1 MKSFLGLVGYYQ
13 RFIPGFATLA
23 SPLNDLT
30 RKALPDRITWSEAAD
45 QAFGTLR
52 EALCS
57 EPLLITPDFASPLIL
72 HTDASEVGLGG
83 VLSQVRAGEEHPI
96 TYISRKLLPNERNS
110 STVEKE
116 ALSIKWTLDKL
127 RYYLLGREFTLVT
140 DRAPRKWMAS
150 AQDTKARVTRWFLAL
165 QDFQFKVDHRLG
177 REHANADALSR
188 RDTCLGGFPI
198 YQRPKQA
205 VKECG
210 IPLLKPRPGWVRGIV
225 MDGVYRRHPLT
236 GDREHHFSPPNQRDR
251 GHLARGR
258 RRPGGHLKRSTRAD
272 DREEQERGARGK
284 HSRPNPIRGSRRP
297 YV

>member
-1 MKSFLGLVGYYQ
+1 VKSLLGLVGYYQ

-30 RKALPDRITWSEAAD
+30 RKALPDPI
-45 QAFGTLR
+45 
-52 EALCS
+52 
-57 EPLLITPDFASPLIL
+57 ITPDFASPLL
-72 HTDASEVGLGG
+72 VHTDALEVGLGG
-83 VLSQVRAGEEHPI
+83 VLSQVRAREEHP
-96 TYISRKLLPNERNS
+96 ISRKLLLNERNY
-110 STVEKE
+110 STVKKE
-116 ALSIKWTLDKL
+116 ALAIKWTLDKL

-225 MDGVYRRHPLT
+225 MGGVYRRHPLT

-251 GHLARGR
+251 GHLSGGGK
-258 RRPGGHLKRSTRAD
+258 RPGSCLKRSTRTD
-272 DREEQERGARGK
+272 EREEREPVARRMR
-284 HSRPNPIRGSRRP
+284 SRPRWTRGSRRP
-297 YV
+297 